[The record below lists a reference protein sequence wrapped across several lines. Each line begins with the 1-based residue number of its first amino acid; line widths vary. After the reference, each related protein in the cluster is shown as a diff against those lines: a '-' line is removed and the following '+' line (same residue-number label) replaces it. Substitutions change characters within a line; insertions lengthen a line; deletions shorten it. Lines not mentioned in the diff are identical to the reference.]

1 MSQSTPSEQ
10 LPEVGSRAPK
20 EELFPRGN
28 RTVRSNIVFTFVL
41 ALSLLLAW
49 HIRNVILLVYVS
61 ALFAVV
67 LMPIVGW
74 MMRLKF
80 GRWRLGKWRQ
90 SLRCCFWHWCG
101 DIVRCVCLAPGSRGP
116 AGLYEGTPHPNP
128 DRDLSAPNTCL
139 S

>member
-1 MSQSTPSEQ
+1 MSQSTPSDQ
-10 LPEVGSRAPK
+10 LSEVGSRASK
-20 EELFPRGN
+20 DELYPRGN
-28 RTVRSNIVFTFVL
+28 RTVRSNIVFTFAL

-80 GRWRLGKWRQ
+80 GRWRLGK
-90 SLRCCFWHWCG
+90 SAGNSCTFASGDWCG
-101 DIVRCVCLAPGSRGP
+101 DIVCRVCSASGSTGS
-116 AGLYEGTPHPNP
+116 AVLHKGTSHPNP
-128 DRDLSAPNTCL
+128 HHD
-139 S
+139 